1 MLIDLFFIIFAL
13 SVSLFLIIFVFLY
26 SRAMLAY
33 IHQNKSGRIKN
44 VALIYY
50 PLAFSTVISF
60 ALFFSIFF
68 ISMVYDSEPLFFIVD
83 ILSLPLLVFV
93 LCMGFVGLIF
103 ARDMV
108 MFVRLQSKV
117 NVFGM
122 NLGGPLDY
130 ASYASSKND
139 KLLSFSF
146 RIISLLSIFIVS
158 MVLAGLKNNY
168 SLVSIPILVA
178 MLLFSYIVLL
188 ETEQKKIV

>member
-50 PLAFSTVISF
+50 PLALSTVISF
-60 ALFFSIFF
+60 ALFFSVSF
-68 ISMVYDSEPLFFIVD
+68 ISIVYDSEPLFFIVD

-93 LCMGFVGLIF
+93 LCMGLTGLIF

-108 MFVRLQSKV
+108 IFVRLKSKM
-117 NVFGM
+117 NVFRM
-122 NLGGPLDY
+122 NLRGPLD
-130 ASYASSKND
+130 YASSKND

-178 MLLFSYIVLL
+178 ILLFSYIVLL

>member
-26 SRAMLAY
+26 SRVMLAY
-33 IHQNKSGRIKN
+33 IRQNKSGRIKN

-68 ISMVYDSEPLFFIVD
+68 ISMVYDSDPLFFIVD

-93 LCMGFVGLIF
+93 LCMGLTGLIF
-103 ARDMV
+103 ARDIV
-108 MFVRLQSKV
+108 TFLKLRREVDIF
-117 NVFGM
+117 FGTIIV
-122 NLGGPLDY
+122 GPLY
-130 ASYASSKND
+130 YTIASSKND

-158 MVLAGLKNNY
+158 MVLASLKNNY